1 MPLTL
6 LLILEILFLLL
17 GCKAQMR
24 YEDVYTVLLYLDR
37 LCSLCIPGST
47 NIFFFEGNR
56 RAVHL
61 GKRVG
66 WGRD

>member
-47 NIFFFEGNR
+47 NIFFLREIEEQFI
-56 RAVHL
+56 L
-61 GKRVG
+61 GRE
-66 WGRD
+66 